1 MGTILESTNE
11 LAKRFGVE
19 GEMTIKDTLD
29 AIVKKLDDTYT
40 DSKDIAEAVA
50 EFSKNDG
57 PDARLDTKS
66 ITENGTYAALD
77 DDLDGYSSVTVNVS
91 GGVGFQLMNLSMS
104 GQPEDLTGG
113 TTYINND
120 SATVDLSTIF
130 STNNNHSV
138 IIINPVDELRVTS
151 LESFG
156 NGYTIS
162 FVPTQ
167 NCKVYED
174 STELDLNDI
183 FQSQQTP
190 TGPTVYEPNGV
201 KVHRLEGEYSPYDGK
216 TRKLYDNGGSMYLT
230 IE

>member
-77 DDLDGYSSVTVNVS
+77 DDLDGYSSVTVDVTELPKYSMASSVTVTRS
-91 GGVGFQLMNLSMS
+91 GGVDTVTIGRTAAALWPIASGEFTLRYKANYDYTTDPDTFVLLAPASKIQDAIISPAVKILFTPSADFDGFYTES
-104 GQPEDLTGG
+104 GDKLTLTG
-113 TTYINND
+113 
-120 SATVDLSTIF
+120 
-130 STNNNHSV
+130 
-138 IIINPVDELRVTS
+138 DE
-151 LESFG
+151 
-156 NGYTIS
+156 I
-162 FVPTQ
+162 
-167 NCKVYED
+167 
-174 STELDLNDI
+174 
-183 FQSQQTP
+183 TP
-190 TGPTVYEPNGV
+190 G
-201 KVHRLEGEYSPYDGK
+201 DGK
-216 TRKLYDNGGSMYLT
+216 TYVFYRLSYANDNYISKKDIDFKYTYGDMPT
-230 IE
+230 T